1 MDEIK
6 TYTAQDYKSG
16 QPRWCPGCGDHAF
29 LGSLHKAL
37 AELGVPPHQIA
48 VISGIGCSSR
58 LPYYMNTYGMHTIH
72 GRAAAI
78 STGAKVANPDLTIWQ
93 VSGDGDGLAIGG
105 NHFIHALRRNI
116 DLNMILLNNRIYG
129 LTKGQY
135 SPTSARGFVSK
146 SSPYGTVEDPFRP
159 AELCFGARGQFFARC
174 VAVDGKGCVDVLKA
188 AGKHKGAS
196 VVEVL
201 QNCIIFNNGTHD
213 SVATPSARAKNAI
226 YLEHGKPMI
235 FGENREYGLMQD
247 GFSLKVVKIGENGVL
262 ERNRGA
268 DIESSKQNR
277 SFLRDKPTLTA
288 KKEETRRSDLAA
300 IYSKD
305 KEIAA
310 HLEDKGYNHLSL
322 LAQAKEQLRLLSKLE
337 YAEVKTLK
345 LKVDVAGL
353 NKIIRETRQPKT
365 EKEAKTPQQPSKQVE
380 NNVGKKEVSKPS
392 KPEVSVSKQAAT
404 KPESNV
410 VKAPSAKPD
419 KPGAS
424 EKSDGRPS
432 GYLPLYGFGHNI
444 KDSLLDVASIY
455 GLVFRDPSIPYF
467 RIAHGPLDITQSD
480 LANIVDFFTER
491 LQKQGKAEYAAKEY
505 SFSCEQAF
513 KGYRAYVLVGKMPE
527 DKPIKVKE
535 KVETKSTG
543 KPKVEPKSAE
553 QTPIEG
559 KPEGPATKKRTR
571 TKKAVAPKPAEKP
584 SEPKPVIVETAAVPE
599 GTGLMIG
606 VPSDQAKVK
615 IERKARKSDK
625 PLDAAKPTAKKTKK
639 TAAAPKA
646 TASPA
651 EKPAAKEPVKKSA
664 KAKASSP
671 KEKKPAPSDFEKASK
686 ADKRLKSVVS
696 NSTYSTEKKQKDIK
710 SQISLVKKLKPE
722 EASQLSYSLI
732 DLQALLESLSKSN

>member
-1 MDEIK
+1 MYKDEK
-6 TYTAQDYKSG
+6 KS
-16 QPRWCPGCGDHAF
+16 
-29 LGSLHKAL
+29 SSL
-37 AELGVPPHQIA
+37 AETITPFDYLIVDTCSLMDPNFPDWMDILAGAKSYLNPKQPILVFYKCVEELKKHATNKEDVSKRIAAKRALKILRHAKWKKLLTVTKKDKTQNFADNAIFVQASYDRLNKRLA
-48 VISGIGCSSR
+48 VITQDKSLATDLLR
-58 LPYYMNTYGMHTIH
+58 LNE
-72 GRAAAI
+72 
-78 STGAKVANPDLTIWQ
+78 Q
-93 VSGDGDGLAIGG
+93 VSQ
-105 NHFIHALRRNI
+105 H
-116 DLNMILLNNRIYG
+116 
-129 LTKGQY
+129 
-135 SPTSARGFVSK
+135 GFHV
-146 SSPYGTVEDPFRP
+146 YVF
-159 AELCFGARGQFFARC
+159 
-174 VAVDGKGCVDVLKA
+174 
-188 AGKHKGAS
+188 
-196 VVEVL
+196 
-201 QNCIIFNNGTHD
+201 
-213 SVATPSARAKNAI
+213 
-226 YLEHGKPMI
+226 
-235 FGENREYGLMQD
+235 
-247 GFSLKVVKIGENGVL
+247 KIGENGVL

-268 DIESSKQNR
+268 DIESSKQNH

-310 HLEDKGYNHLSL
+310 HLEDKGYNRLNL

-353 NKIIRETRQPKT
+353 NKIVRETQQPKT

-392 KPEVSVSKQAAT
+392 KPEVSVSKQAAA

-410 VKAPSAKPD
+410 VNAPSAKPD

-480 LANIVDFFTER
+480 LTNIVDFFTDR
-491 LQKQGKAEYAAKEY
+491 VQKQGKAEYVAKEY

-513 KGYRAYVLVGKMPE
+513 KGYRAYVLVGKIPE

-543 KPKVEPKSAE
+543 KPKVEPKPAE
-553 QTPIEG
+553 QTPIEV
-559 KPEGPATKKRTR
+559 KPDAPATKKRTR

-584 SEPKPVIVETAAVPE
+584 TEPKPVIVETAAVPE

-664 KAKASSP
+664 KVKASSP

-722 EASQLSYSLI
+722 EASQLSYSLT

>member
-1 MDEIK
+1 MYKDEK
-6 TYTAQDYKSG
+6 KS
-16 QPRWCPGCGDHAF
+16 
-29 LGSLHKAL
+29 SSL
-37 AELGVPPHQIA
+37 AETIAPFDYLIVDTCSLMDPNFPDWMDILAGAKSYLNPKQPILVFYKCVEELKKHATNKEDVSKRIAAKRALKILRHAKWKKLLTVTKKDKTQNFADNAIFVQASYDRLNKRLA
-48 VISGIGCSSR
+48 VITQDKSLATDLLR
-58 LPYYMNTYGMHTIH
+58 LNE
-72 GRAAAI
+72 
-78 STGAKVANPDLTIWQ
+78 Q
-93 VSGDGDGLAIGG
+93 VSQ
-105 NHFIHALRRNI
+105 H
-116 DLNMILLNNRIYG
+116 
-129 LTKGQY
+129 
-135 SPTSARGFVSK
+135 GFHV
-146 SSPYGTVEDPFRP
+146 YVF
-159 AELCFGARGQFFARC
+159 
-174 VAVDGKGCVDVLKA
+174 
-188 AGKHKGAS
+188 
-196 VVEVL
+196 
-201 QNCIIFNNGTHD
+201 
-213 SVATPSARAKNAI
+213 
-226 YLEHGKPMI
+226 
-235 FGENREYGLMQD
+235 
-247 GFSLKVVKIGENGVL
+247 KIGENGVL

-310 HLEDKGYNHLSL
+310 HLEDKGYNRLNL

-380 NNVGKKEVSKPS
+380 INVGKKEVSKPN
-392 KPEVSVSKQAAT
+392 KADVSVSKEVAT
-404 KPESNV
+404 KPASNV
-410 VKAPSAKPD
+410 VKAPSVKPD
-419 KPGAS
+419 KAGAS

-491 LQKQGKAEYAAKEY
+491 VQKQGKAEYVAKEY

-543 KPKVEPKSAE
+543 KPKVEPKPAE

-559 KPEGPATKKRTR
+559 KPDAPATKKRTR

-584 SEPKPVIVETAAVPE
+584 TESKPVIVETAAVPE
-599 GTGLMIG
+599 GTGLMVG

-664 KAKASSP
+664 KTKASSP

-722 EASQLSYSLI
+722 EASQLSYSLT

>member
-1 MDEIK
+1 MYKDEK
-6 TYTAQDYKSG
+6 KS
-16 QPRWCPGCGDHAF
+16 
-29 LGSLHKAL
+29 SSL
-37 AELGVPPHQIA
+37 AETIAPFDYLIVDTCSLMDPNFPDWMDILAGAKSYLNPKQPILVFYKCVEELKKHATNKEDVSKRIAAKRALKILRHAKWKKLLTVTKKDKTQNFADNAIFVQASYDRLNKRLA
-48 VISGIGCSSR
+48 VITQDKSLATDLLR
-58 LPYYMNTYGMHTIH
+58 LNE
-72 GRAAAI
+72 
-78 STGAKVANPDLTIWQ
+78 Q
-93 VSGDGDGLAIGG
+93 VSQ
-105 NHFIHALRRNI
+105 H
-116 DLNMILLNNRIYG
+116 
-129 LTKGQY
+129 
-135 SPTSARGFVSK
+135 GFHV
-146 SSPYGTVEDPFRP
+146 YVF
-159 AELCFGARGQFFARC
+159 
-174 VAVDGKGCVDVLKA
+174 
-188 AGKHKGAS
+188 
-196 VVEVL
+196 
-201 QNCIIFNNGTHD
+201 
-213 SVATPSARAKNAI
+213 
-226 YLEHGKPMI
+226 
-235 FGENREYGLMQD
+235 
-247 GFSLKVVKIGENGVL
+247 KIGENGVL

-310 HLEDKGYNHLSL
+310 HLEDKGYNRLNL

-353 NKIIRETRQPKT
+353 NKIVRETRQPKT

-392 KPEVSVSKQAAT
+392 KPEVSVSKEAAT
-404 KPESNV
+404 KPASNV
-410 VKAPSAKPD
+410 VKAPSVKPD
-419 KPGAS
+419 KAGAS
-424 EKSDGRPS
+424 EKTDGRPS

-491 LQKQGKAEYAAKEY
+491 VQKQGKAEYVAKEY

-543 KPKVEPKSAE
+543 KPKVEPKPAE

-584 SEPKPVIVETAAVPE
+584 TEPKPVIVETAAVPE
-599 GTGLMIG
+599 GTGLMVG

-722 EASQLSYSLI
+722 EASQLSYSLA

>member
-1 MDEIK
+1 MYKDEK
-6 TYTAQDYKSG
+6 KS
-16 QPRWCPGCGDHAF
+16 
-29 LGSLHKAL
+29 SSL
-37 AELGVPPHQIA
+37 AETIAPFDYLIVDTCSLMDPNFPDWMDILAGAKSYLNPKQPILVFYKCVEELKKHATNKEDVSKRIAAKRALKILRHAKWKKLLTVTKKDKTQNFADNAIFVQASYDRLNKRLA
-48 VISGIGCSSR
+48 VITQDKSLATDLLR
-58 LPYYMNTYGMHTIH
+58 LNE
-72 GRAAAI
+72 
-78 STGAKVANPDLTIWQ
+78 Q
-93 VSGDGDGLAIGG
+93 VSQ
-105 NHFIHALRRNI
+105 H
-116 DLNMILLNNRIYG
+116 
-129 LTKGQY
+129 
-135 SPTSARGFVSK
+135 GFHV
-146 SSPYGTVEDPFRP
+146 YVF
-159 AELCFGARGQFFARC
+159 
-174 VAVDGKGCVDVLKA
+174 
-188 AGKHKGAS
+188 
-196 VVEVL
+196 
-201 QNCIIFNNGTHD
+201 
-213 SVATPSARAKNAI
+213 
-226 YLEHGKPMI
+226 
-235 FGENREYGLMQD
+235 
-247 GFSLKVVKIGENGVL
+247 KIGENGVL

-310 HLEDKGYNHLSL
+310 HLEDKGYNRLNL

-353 NKIIRETRQPKT
+353 NKIVRETRQPKT

-380 NNVGKKEVSKPS
+380 INVGKKEVSKPN
-392 KPEVSVSKQAAT
+392 KADVSVSKEVAT

-419 KPGAS
+419 KAGAS

-467 RIAHGPLDITQSD
+467 RVAHGPLDITQSD

-491 LQKQGKAEYAAKEY
+491 VQKQGKAEYVVKEY

-543 KPKVEPKSAE
+543 KPKVEPKPAE

-584 SEPKPVIVETAAVPE
+584 TEPKPVIVETAAVPE
-599 GTGLMIG
+599 GTGLMVG

-722 EASQLSYSLI
+722 EASQLSYSLA

>member
-1 MDEIK
+1 MYKDEK
-6 TYTAQDYKSG
+6 KS
-16 QPRWCPGCGDHAF
+16 
-29 LGSLHKAL
+29 SSL
-37 AELGVPPHQIA
+37 AETIAPFDYLIVDTCSLMDPNFPDWMDILAGAKSYLNPKQPILVFYKCVEELKKHATNKEDVSKRIAAKRALKILRHAKWKKLLTVTKKDKTQNFADNAIFVQASYDRLNKRLA
-48 VISGIGCSSR
+48 VITQDKSLATDLLR
-58 LPYYMNTYGMHTIH
+58 LNE
-72 GRAAAI
+72 
-78 STGAKVANPDLTIWQ
+78 Q
-93 VSGDGDGLAIGG
+93 VSQ
-105 NHFIHALRRNI
+105 H
-116 DLNMILLNNRIYG
+116 
-129 LTKGQY
+129 
-135 SPTSARGFVSK
+135 GFHV
-146 SSPYGTVEDPFRP
+146 YVF
-159 AELCFGARGQFFARC
+159 
-174 VAVDGKGCVDVLKA
+174 
-188 AGKHKGAS
+188 
-196 VVEVL
+196 
-201 QNCIIFNNGTHD
+201 
-213 SVATPSARAKNAI
+213 
-226 YLEHGKPMI
+226 
-235 FGENREYGLMQD
+235 
-247 GFSLKVVKIGENGVL
+247 KIGENGVL

-310 HLEDKGYNHLSL
+310 HLEDKGYNRLSL

-392 KPEVSVSKQAAT
+392 KPEVSVSKQAVA

-491 LQKQGKAEYAAKEY
+491 LQKQGKAEYVAKEY

-543 KPKVEPKSAE
+543 KPKVEPKPAE

-559 KPEGPATKKRTR
+559 KPEAPATKKRTR
-571 TKKAVAPKPAEKP
+571 TKKAAAPKPAEKP
-584 SEPKPVIVETAAVPE
+584 TEPKPVIVETAAVPE

-722 EASQLSYSLI
+722 EASQLSYSLT
-732 DLQALLESLSKSN
+732 DLQSLLESLSKSN

>member
-1 MDEIK
+1 MYKDEK
-6 TYTAQDYKSG
+6 KS
-16 QPRWCPGCGDHAF
+16 
-29 LGSLHKAL
+29 SSL
-37 AELGVPPHQIA
+37 AETIAPFDYLIVDTCSLMDPNFPDWMDILAGAKSYLNPKQPILVFYKCVEELKKHATNKEDVSKRIAAKRTLKILRHAKWKKLLTVTKKDKTQNFADNAIFVQASYDRLNKRLA
-48 VISGIGCSSR
+48 VITQDKSLATDLLR
-58 LPYYMNTYGMHTIH
+58 LNE
-72 GRAAAI
+72 
-78 STGAKVANPDLTIWQ
+78 Q
-93 VSGDGDGLAIGG
+93 VSQ
-105 NHFIHALRRNI
+105 H
-116 DLNMILLNNRIYG
+116 
-129 LTKGQY
+129 
-135 SPTSARGFVSK
+135 GFHV
-146 SSPYGTVEDPFRP
+146 YVF
-159 AELCFGARGQFFARC
+159 
-174 VAVDGKGCVDVLKA
+174 
-188 AGKHKGAS
+188 
-196 VVEVL
+196 
-201 QNCIIFNNGTHD
+201 
-213 SVATPSARAKNAI
+213 
-226 YLEHGKPMI
+226 
-235 FGENREYGLMQD
+235 
-247 GFSLKVVKIGENGVL
+247 KIGENGVL

-310 HLEDKGYNHLSL
+310 HLEDKGYNRLNL

-392 KPEVSVSKQAAT
+392 KPEVSVSKQAAA

-419 KPGAS
+419 KAGAS

-491 LQKQGKAEYAAKEY
+491 VQKQGKAEYAAKEY

-543 KPKVEPKSAE
+543 KPKVEPKPAE

-559 KPEGPATKKRTR
+559 KPDAPATKKRTR

-651 EKPAAKEPVKKSA
+651 EKLAAKEPVKKSA

-696 NSTYSTEKKQKDIK
+696 NSTYSMEKKQKDIK

-722 EASQLSYSLI
+722 EASQLSYSLA
-732 DLQALLESLSKSN
+732 DLQSLLESLPKSN

>member
-1 MDEIK
+1 MYKDEK
-6 TYTAQDYKSG
+6 KS
-16 QPRWCPGCGDHAF
+16 
-29 LGSLHKAL
+29 SSL
-37 AELGVPPHQIA
+37 AETIAPFDYLIVDTCSLMDPNFPDWMDILAGAKGYLNPKQPILVFYKCVEELKKHATNKEDVSKRIAAKRALKILRHAKWKKLLTVTKKDKTQNFADNAIFVQASYDRLNKRLA
-48 VISGIGCSSR
+48 VITQDKSLATDLLR
-58 LPYYMNTYGMHTIH
+58 LNE
-72 GRAAAI
+72 
-78 STGAKVANPDLTIWQ
+78 Q
-93 VSGDGDGLAIGG
+93 VSQ
-105 NHFIHALRRNI
+105 H
-116 DLNMILLNNRIYG
+116 
-129 LTKGQY
+129 
-135 SPTSARGFVSK
+135 GFHV
-146 SSPYGTVEDPFRP
+146 YVF
-159 AELCFGARGQFFARC
+159 
-174 VAVDGKGCVDVLKA
+174 
-188 AGKHKGAS
+188 
-196 VVEVL
+196 
-201 QNCIIFNNGTHD
+201 
-213 SVATPSARAKNAI
+213 
-226 YLEHGKPMI
+226 
-235 FGENREYGLMQD
+235 
-247 GFSLKVVKIGENGVL
+247 KIGENGVL

-310 HLEDKGYNHLSL
+310 HLEDKGYSRLNL

-353 NKIIRETRQPKT
+353 NKIVRETRQPKT

-392 KPEVSVSKQAAT
+392 KPEVSVSKQAAA

-410 VKAPSAKPD
+410 VNAPSAKPD

-467 RIAHGPLDITQSD
+467 RVAHGPLDITQSD

-543 KPKVEPKSAE
+543 KPKVEPKPAE

-559 KPEGPATKKRTR
+559 KPDAPATKKRTR
-571 TKKAVAPKPAEKP
+571 TKKAVAPKRAEKP
-584 SEPKPVIVETAAVPE
+584 TEPKPVIVETAAVPE
-599 GTGLMIG
+599 GTGLMVG

-710 SQISLVKKLKPE
+710 SQINLVKKLKPE
-722 EASQLSYSLI
+722 EASQLSYSLV

>member
-1 MDEIK
+1 MYKDEK
-6 TYTAQDYKSG
+6 KS
-16 QPRWCPGCGDHAF
+16 
-29 LGSLHKAL
+29 SSL
-37 AELGVPPHQIA
+37 AETIAPFDYLIVDTCSLMDPNFPDWMDILAGAKSYLNPKQPILVFYKCVEELKKHATNKEDVSKRIAAKRALKILRHAKWKKLLTVTKKDKTQNFADNAIFVQASYDRLNKRLA
-48 VISGIGCSSR
+48 VITQDKSLATDLLR
-58 LPYYMNTYGMHTIH
+58 LNE
-72 GRAAAI
+72 
-78 STGAKVANPDLTIWQ
+78 Q
-93 VSGDGDGLAIGG
+93 VSQ
-105 NHFIHALRRNI
+105 H
-116 DLNMILLNNRIYG
+116 
-129 LTKGQY
+129 
-135 SPTSARGFVSK
+135 GFHV
-146 SSPYGTVEDPFRP
+146 YVF
-159 AELCFGARGQFFARC
+159 
-174 VAVDGKGCVDVLKA
+174 
-188 AGKHKGAS
+188 
-196 VVEVL
+196 
-201 QNCIIFNNGTHD
+201 
-213 SVATPSARAKNAI
+213 
-226 YLEHGKPMI
+226 
-235 FGENREYGLMQD
+235 
-247 GFSLKVVKIGENGVL
+247 KIGENGVL

-404 KPESNV
+404 KP
-410 VKAPSAKPD
+410 D

-491 LQKQGKAEYAAKEY
+491 LQKQGKAEYVAKEY

-559 KPEGPATKKRTR
+559 KPEAPATKKRTR

-664 KAKASSP
+664 KVKASSP